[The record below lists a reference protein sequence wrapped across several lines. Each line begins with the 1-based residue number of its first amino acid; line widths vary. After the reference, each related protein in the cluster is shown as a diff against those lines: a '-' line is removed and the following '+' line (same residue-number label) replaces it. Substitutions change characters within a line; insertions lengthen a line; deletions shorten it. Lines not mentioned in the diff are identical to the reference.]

1 MDKKIRF
8 LLLLLGI
15 ASFVLAGTT
24 AWIYISSRAEVA
36 DSTKKQ
42 AQLEKQSTYLQ
53 EKLDDTQ
60 KEARYSREKLE
71 AIKADLNKLGREY
84 TLLQSQ
90 YAALLEEK
98 ESLAKE
104 KQDTSSQLERLNK
117 LYFQEQ
123 EKARLGAS
131 DKFLASLLEEK
142 ASLQVEIEKLKGK
155 ISSQEEYLEDVEK
168 RSKPSQEKLDQLSK
182 EKELLEKKAE
192 DLQRASGILSSDLL
206 KERKERI
213 SLVEDL
219 ARAEE
224 QLKTMSAERD
234 GLTEQLVKMKQALE
248 QRLIELSETKQV
260 LEGAVEGAEKVVSK
274 TKPASI
280 ELPPIVVR
288 AEQKALS
295 LPSKLPKT
303 HALKEKTLEMEARVI
318 TVNDRHKFV
327 VIDIGRDNGVEQG
340 MTFDVYRRDEKI
352 GKIEVIE
359 TRKTISACDV
369 KETGV
374 TRLKVNDIVKR

>member
-36 DSTKKQ
+36 DYTKKQ
-42 AQLEKQSTYLQ
+42 AQFEKQSTYLQ

-71 AIKADLNKLGREY
+71 AIKADLNRLGREH

-104 KQDTSSQLERLNK
+104 KQDISGQLERLNK
-117 LYFQEQ
+117 LYSQEQ
-123 EKARLGAS
+123 EKARLSAS
-131 DKFLASLLEEK
+131 DKFMAALLEEK
-142 ASLQVEIEKLKGK
+142 ATLEVEIEKLKGK
-155 ISSQEEYLEDVEK
+155 ISSQEAQLEDVEK
-168 RSKPSQEKLDQLSK
+168 RVKPSQEKLDQLSK
-182 EKELLEKKAE
+182 EKELLERKTQDA
-192 DLQRASGILSSDLL
+192 QRVSDVLSSDLL

-213 SLVEDL
+213 SLAEDL
-219 ARAEE
+219 ARTEE
-224 QLKTMSAERD
+224 QLQSMSAERD
-234 GLTEQLVKMKQALE
+234 GLAEQLVKMKQALQ
-248 QRLIELSETKQV
+248 QRLIELGQTKEV
-260 LEGAVEGAEKVVSK
+260 LEGAVAGAEKVVAK
-274 TKPASI
+274 AKPASI

-288 AEQKALS
+288 AEQEAFS
-295 LPSKLPKT
+295 LPAKLPKAQ
-303 HALKEKTLEMEARVI
+303 ALKAETLEMEGRVI

-340 MTFDVYRRDEKI
+340 MILEVYRRDERI

-359 TRKTISACDV
+359 TRQTISACDV
-369 KETGV
+369 KETGAK
-374 TRLKVNDIVKR
+374 RLKVNDVVRR